1 MRPVPP
7 SGWPFRSFT
16 WSRRRQTGR
25 FLSLSTVD
33 WRTSRL
39 SSSVRVIWP
48 GMASAG
54 VRWCVVFQVVKTAQS
69 RERTGRTLFTALS
82 QLLWRDKGRAVWF
95 SLGENHAV
103 ISALRRRPR
112 GAQEC
117 CGQGDPSLLM
127 SHYGL
132 LHQVI
137 MPTSADAFPVVGGRC
152 TGRARRCKAKQG
164 RRGKTALTCGYLLPQ

>member
-33 WRTSRL
+33 WLTSRL
-39 SSSVRVIWP
+39 SSSVRVIRP

-69 RERTGRTLFTALS
+69 RERAGRTLFTALS

-95 SLGENHAV
+95 SLGENHEKACRFPDFLQRSTGREQRCATFFAESRMQFGSSNNISRKSSSVCTNREIACAV
-103 ISALRRRPR
+103 LCALRRRPR

-117 CGQGDPSLLM
+117 CGQ
-127 SHYGL
+127 
-132 LHQVI
+132 V
-137 MPTSADAFPVVGGRC
+137 
-152 TGRARRCKAKQG
+152 
-164 RRGKTALTCGYLLPQ
+164 